1 MFRLNLGGG
10 AVAFETEGEADRIGS
25 VDPAELTSR
34 EWPPEVVANI
44 RRYQERLAHPMVKS
58 ASEEPDSGS

>member
-1 MFRLNLGGG
+1 MFRLNLGCG

-25 VDPAELTSR
+25 VDPAELTRR

-44 RRYQERLAHPMVKS
+44 RRYQERLAHPAVTS
-58 ASEEPDSGS
+58 VADEPESGG